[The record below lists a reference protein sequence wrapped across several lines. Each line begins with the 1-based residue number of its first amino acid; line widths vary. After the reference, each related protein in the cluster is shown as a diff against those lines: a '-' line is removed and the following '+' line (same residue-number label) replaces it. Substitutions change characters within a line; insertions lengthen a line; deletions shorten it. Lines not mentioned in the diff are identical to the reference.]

1 MAKLKDLVA
10 YLERNGIAHE
20 IVQHPAAFSAH
31 GVATAVHV
39 PDKVIAKTLIVRAGD
54 RHVMVV
60 LPADHRLDDHA
71 LKSALGAK
79 HLSLAE
85 EKDLTHL
92 FPDCELGAMPPFG
105 NLYALP
111 VFVDTSLTEDEEI
124 LFNACTH
131 THAVRMRTSDYLR
144 LVRPFIGPVAKTRVM
159 EEL

>member
-39 PDKVIAKTLIVRAGD
+39 PDKTIAKTLIVQAGD

-71 LKSALGAK
+71 LKTALGVK
-79 HLSLAE
+79 HLSLARE
-85 EKDLTHL
+85 EDLTSL
-92 FPDCELGAMPPFG
+92 FPDCEIGAMPPFG

-111 VFVDTSLTEDEEI
+111 VFVDSSLTEDEEI
-124 LFNACTH
+124 LFNA
-131 THAVRMRTSDYLR
+131 
-144 LVRPFIGPVAKTRVM
+144 
-159 EEL
+159 